1 LDEVMTDAA
10 EVDAFLTATLVPD
23 DPALDVADLPPIS
36 VSPPQGKLLSLLA
49 RALGARRI
57 LEVGTLAGYS
67 AIWLARALPADSSL
81 VTLEFSPHHAEV
93 ARTNIAAAGLASS
106 VSVVVGPA
114 LETLPTLAGPFDLVF
129 IDADKTNNVAYL
141 DWAVRLGRPGTVI
154 VLDNVV
160 RSGAILAPDADAN
173 AAATRA
179 ALEWLGNDPRVD
191 ATAIQMVG
199 GKGWDGFALA
209 VVR

>member
-1 LDEVMTDAA
+1 MTDAA
-10 EVDAFLTATLVPD
+10 EVDAFLAATLVPD
-23 DPALDVADLPPIS
+23 DPVLDTADLPPIS

-67 AIWLARALPADSSL
+67 AIWLARALPADGSL

-93 ARTNIAAAGLASS
+93 ARANIAAAGLSS
-106 VSVVVGPA
+106 RVTVLVGPA
-114 LETLPTLAGPFDLVF
+114 LETLPGLEGPFDLVF

-160 RSGAILAPDADAN
+160 RRGEILSPEADAN

-179 ALEWLGNDPRVD
+179 ALEWLGSDPRVD

-199 GKGWDGFALA
+199 VKGWDGMAFA

>member
-1 LDEVMTDAA
+1 MTDAA
-10 EVDAFLTATLVPD
+10 EVDAFLAATLVPD
-23 DPALDVADLPPIS
+23 DPVLDTADLPPIS
-36 VSPPQGKLLSLLA
+36 VSPPQGRLLSLLA

-67 AIWLARALPADSSL
+67 AIWLARALPADGSL

-93 ARTNIAAAGLASS
+93 ARANIAAAGLSS
-106 VSVVVGPA
+106 RVTVLVGPA
-114 LETLPTLAGPFDLVF
+114 LETLPGLEGPFDVVF

-141 DWAVRLGRPGTVI
+141 DHAVRLGRPGTVI
-154 VLDNVV
+154 VLDNVI
-160 RSGAILAPDADAN
+160 RRGEILSPEADAN

-179 ALEWLGNDPRVD
+179 ALEWLGSDPRVD

-199 GKGWDGFALA
+199 VKGWDGMAFA

>member
-1 LDEVMTDAA
+1 MTDAA

-23 DPALDVADLPPIS
+23 DPVLDVADLPPIS

-67 AIWLARALPADSSL
+67 AIWLARALPADGSL

-93 ARTNIAAAGLASS
+93 ARANLVRAGVAAS

-114 LETLPTLAGPFDLVF
+114 LETLPGLAGPFDLVF

-141 DWAVRLGRPGTVI
+141 DWAVRLGRTGTVI

-160 RSGAILAPDADAN
+160 RSGAILSPDADAN

-179 ALEWLGNDPRVD
+179 ALEWLGSDPRVD